1 MLRGAEY
8 TRVVYARYADDFIIG
23 VEGNHELAKKILEE
37 VKSFVENKLSLEFNK
52 EKTGIVE
59 YSQKPVAFLGYLI
72 MAPNKVGINK
82 YIEQIK
88 INDTIISR
96 RKKTRIRFHMDI
108 AKVLRRLKNR
118 GIIRLRTSHTRHKK
132 LVYRGKFLG
141 NMINFEHPDIIRYY
155 NSVIRGLYNYYDFV
169 NNRSTS
175 L

>member
-1 MLRGAEY
+1 M
-8 TRVVYARYADDFIIG
+8 TYARYADDFIIG
-23 VEGNHELAKKILEE
+23 VEGSYDLAKKILSE
-37 VKSFVENKLSLEFNK
+37 VKAFVENNLSLKFND
-52 EKTGIVE
+52 EKTGIIE

-72 MAPNKVGINK
+72 MAPNKIGANK

-88 INDTIISR
+88 INDTTISR

-108 AKVLRRLKNR
+108 KKVLSRLQSR
-118 GIIRLRTSHTRHKK
+118 GIIRFRTSHRDHKK

-155 NSVIRGLYNYYDFV
+155 NSVIRGLHNYYDFV